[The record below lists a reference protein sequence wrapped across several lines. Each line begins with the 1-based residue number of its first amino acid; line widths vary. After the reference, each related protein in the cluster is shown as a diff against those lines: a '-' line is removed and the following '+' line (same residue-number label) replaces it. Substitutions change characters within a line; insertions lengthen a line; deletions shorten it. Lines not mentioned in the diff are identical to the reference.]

1 MPTNNRIS
9 APLLLVDLMS
19 FSLLASARQTN
30 GGAGRLADFVVL
42 DRDITRVVPREILKT
57 KVLRTVVGGRTVYDA
72 PPTKPEA
79 KPLRWNQAGLRSET
93 GNWPAESRD

>member
-19 FSLLASARQTN
+19 FVLFASARQTK

-42 DRDITRVVPREILKT
+42 DRDITRVVPGEILKT
-57 KVLRTVVGGRTVYDA
+57 KVLRAVVGGRTVYDA
-72 PPTKPEA
+72 PPTTPEA
-79 KPLRWNQAGLRSET
+79 KPLR
-93 GNWPAESRD
+93 